1 MGQFTGKGS
10 SLLGVVDSVGCDG
23 VGCDGGF
30 EGGVSFVILLDLV
43 LFILD
48 SLAGCFLFRVSD
60 MLVI

>member
-1 MGQFTGKGS
+1 M
-10 SLLGVVDSVGCDG
+10 GCDG